1 MRLITISK
9 RFRWTLQSTAEQRL
23 RTGTDVCGRDRRD
36 APSPLGRLGQPG
48 LYIVHK
54 EDFLSKIKVAVAWP
68 LPDEET
74 LWRGDA
80 QAVQGDVDDF
90 GLENERENMPE
101 GRSQQGGQ
109 QCVLTWLVL
118 LAAGTYGGR
127 RDFRAP
133 SLRKS
138 VGWPFFQTSTAW
150 QGPLSSVIPPL
161 CHVLG

>member
-1 MRLITISK
+1 M
-9 RFRWTLQSTAEQRL
+9 
-23 RTGTDVCGRDRRD
+23 
-36 APSPLGRLGQPG
+36 
-48 LYIVHK
+48 VHK
-54 EDFLSKIKVAVAWP
+54 EDFLSKIKVAVARP

-80 QAVQGDVDDF
+80 QAVQRDADDF
-90 GLENERENMPE
+90 GLANGRENMPE
-101 GRSQQGGQ
+101 GGQ
-109 QCVLTWLVL
+109 QCVLTWLVP
-118 LAAGTYGGR
+118 LAAGTYGGQ

-161 CHVLG
+161 CQVLG